1 VPRQFVYPGPFIVRV
16 KGGLQYSG
24 GPIALV
30 SDLGLTEGPITFTPK
45 FNHRDMLVDDYGP
58 FVPAAVQS
66 QMTSVDVSFTLIHYD
81 QEVLQI
87 CIESSMGNAT
97 GAPSRSPVAGGV
109 AGTFV
114 GQGRP
119 LDAGRNMFM
128 SGNCM
133 ISLNLFS
140 ISSGTIPIRVRSTYL
155 TNQVPFQLGTE
166 VQAVQ
171 LTWRGIPYQPPLL
184 SGGEVVSGGI
194 VIHDDIIWRMR
205 REMTSSGAV
214 LWDFTPDFEPEP
226 EELDNPVEE

>member
-1 VPRQFVYPGPFIVRV
+1 VRV

-81 QEVLQI
+81 QEVLQL
-87 CIESSMGNAT
+87 CIEESMGNAA
-97 GAPSRSPVAGGV
+97 GAPTAGGL

-140 ISSGTIPIRVRSTYL
+140 ITSGILPIRVRSTYL
-155 TNQVPFQLGTE
+155 ANQVPFPLGTQ

-184 SGGEVVSGGI
+184 SGGEVASGGI
-194 VIHDDIIWRMR
+194 VIHDNVIWRMR
-205 REMTSSGAV
+205 REMTSSGAI
-214 LWDFTPDFEPEP
+214 LWDHIPDTDPGEN
-226 EELDNPVEE
+226 DNPFLE